1 MIRRFPNYFHNF
13 HCLAGDCPRSCCIG
27 WEVEVDDDTA
37 TVYAK
42 VPGQLGETLRAHL
55 TTDEEGALCFPLDG
69 ARCPFLDNDGLCR
82 IHRELG
88 QEYTSLT
95 CREHPRFTEDFGTL
109 QETSLSASCP
119 EAARLLLADS
129 QSLTFEEESC
139 ADAGED
145 EEDPWLTPLLELRSF
160 AMVLMQDTTV
170 PIRLRMARVLMLAMQ
185 AQELLDDDQ
194 AHQLPALCGAP
205 PAIPALSPDTP
216 TLLPGFLH
224 TLLDLEILEADWAPL
239 LHTAA
244 HNGGTLPAHQ
254 LERMTEYFLFR
265 WLLKTVNDGDL
276 LGRVQLTIASVLTV
290 EYLSAHTASPE
301 EALYRYCREIEHCQE
316 NIDALLEAFRWE
328 DALQPE
334 VLLQSLSEKFT

>member
-1 MIRRFPNYFHNF
+1 MIHRFPNYYHDFR
-13 HCLAGDCPRSCCIG
+13 CLAGSCPRSCCIG

-37 TVYAK
+37 AAYEK
-42 VPGQLGETLRAHL
+42 VSGALGNELRAHL
-55 TTDEEGALCFPLDG
+55 TTDAEGSLCFPLDG
-69 ARCPFLDNDGLCR
+69 LRFLDSDGLCR

-95 CREHPRFTEDFGTL
+95 CREHPRFTEDFGAL

-119 EAARLLLADS
+119 EAARLLLADY
-129 QSLTFEEESC
+129 QPLTFVEEVC
-139 ADAGED
+139 ADTP
-145 EEDPWLTPLLELRSF
+145 EEAADPWLSPLLELRDF
-160 AMVLMQDTTV
+160 AMELLRDSTV
-170 PIRLRMARVLMLAMQ
+170 SIRRRMAQVLTLTLH
-185 AQELLDDDQ
+185 AQELLDADQ
-194 AHQLPALCGAP
+194 AEMLPTLCGSRP
-205 PAIPALSPDTP
+205 EIPEISPDSP
-216 TLLPGFLH
+216 TLFPGFLKL
-224 TLLDLEILEADWAPL
+224 LLDLEILENDWAPL

-244 HNGGTLPAHQ
+244 HSGGTLPAHQ

-276 LGRVQLTIASVLTV
+276 LGRTQLAIASVLTV
-290 EYLSAHTASPE
+290 ERLSAHTPSPE

-334 VLLQSLSEKFT
+334 IFLKTLLSEHL